1 MRIEENAA
9 LWRSSHNGINPSVQI
24 SQQDNASWWNARPM
38 TYDWDGA
45 IAAPPGT
52 PEFFEQSDRR
62 AIEAH
67 RPFGHPD
74 FPSEAPYSRL
84 INWEEVCG
92 QRILEIGCGL
102 GLHATLFASAGARVV
117 TMDLTET
124 AVKLTRARCS
134 PKGIAAGIVRADG
147 ERLPYPA
154 ACFDQVW
161 SWGVIHHSA
170 NTPAIV
176 AEIRRVLKPGGLFRA
191 MVYHRRSVRY
201 WIVGGLQHGLVR
213 GKLLTRTIE
222 EVNQTFTDGAIAR
235 HYTVS
240 EARELLGEFDPPRF
254 RILQEAGSE
263 ALPKI
268 SPLLR
273 RISPALAKRFDA
285 WINARFGWF
294 LFWETRKPFD

>member
-1 MRIEENAA
+1 
-9 LWRSSHNGINPSVQI
+9 
-24 SQQDNASWWNARPM
+24 M

-213 GKLLTRTIE
+213 LPGEIGQVVARAAPQQDVLE
-222 EVNQTFTDGAIAR
+222 EEQPGRVAAGEPHPAGGDHRQAQQHGERRQREPREPQARAAGRGPGGQEDGVHQQQGVGLAVHEGDHGLVVGQRGQGQLQPAAGR
-235 HYTVS
+235 
-240 EARELLGEFDPPRF
+240 GPRLDE
-254 RILQEAGSE
+254 RAHHG
-263 ALPKI
+263 A
-268 SPLLR
+268 
-273 RISPALAKRFDA
+273 
-285 WINARFGWF
+285 
-294 LFWETRKPFD
+294 